1 MAEPTENN
9 LSSYLQDISNF
20 VSASAQQVADTDQE
34 FMDEYYNEY
43 PEKSTN
49 TELGILSA
57 FPEVGARLFSILKN
71 NPNAFAFDHNQTN
84 EGVNTKASLTL
95 PNTKLGVERSK
106 YGSFPSHKKF
116 SIERDVGGGVKVT
129 TGRESLPVAA
139 GREGGANFANVQ
151 YTTNFKADG
160 GELSNLNEVYNL
172 LNPEYVTR
180 EGLNPDTPKLDALA
194 KSFLPVN
201 EDGTLNY
208 GEAAMAMTPLGW
220 VARLDKINDARRIA
234 QKQFKVGVALSSPAE
249 QAAAKKVLDRLKRKE
264 ADEFTTTQLS
274 EYAAMQNKKVGT
286 EVAAKEGIATLR
298 GTLETAGEVAQKT
311 AEQANIKGSAQGL
324 DALFNALNK

>member
-9 LSSYLQDISNF
+9 LSDYLQDIGAF
-20 VSASAQQVADTDQE
+20 VKTSAEQVADTDQE

-43 PEKSTN
+43 PEK
-49 TELGILSA
+49 GILSA
-57 FPEVGARLFSILKN
+57 FPEAGAKLFNFIKN
-71 NPNAFAFDHNQTN
+71 NPKALAFNYNQTN
-84 EGVNTKASLTL
+84 NQVNTDASLTG
-95 PNTKLGVERSK
+95 PKTKFSLGRSR
-106 YGSFPSHKKF
+106 YEGGPSRKKF
-116 SIERDVGGGVKVT
+116 ILERDVGKYFKVT
-129 TGRESLPVAA
+129 A
-139 GREGGANFANVQ
+139 GSEGGDKFANLQVGIP
-151 YTTNFKADG
+151 FMADG

-180 EGLNPDTPKLDALA
+180 EGLNPDTPKLDAFA
-194 KSFLPVN
+194 KALLPVN

-234 QKQFKVGVALSSPAE
+234 NKQFKVGVALSSPSE
-249 QAAAKKVLDRLKRKE
+249 QAAAKKVLDRLKRQE
-264 ADEFTTTQLS
+264 VDEFTPKQLS

>member
-9 LSSYLQDISNF
+9 TYSIGPFGIDPEWLKSEFSYLEDIGDF
-20 VSASAQQVADTDQE
+20 IGDSAQKVADTDQE

-43 PEKSTN
+43 PEKSADTA
-49 TELGILSA
+49 LGILSA
-57 FPEVGARLFSILKN
+57 FPAANLAKAVGLGATKPLMTSIMQTLGLGAGTLGSGIDMRERRENEAEEMGIPFSEH
-71 NPNAFAFDHNQTN
+71 P
-84 EGVNTKASLTL
+84 E
-95 PNTKLGVERSK
+95 
-106 YGSFPSHKKF
+106 
-116 SIERDVGGGVKVT
+116 
-129 TGRESLPVAA
+129 
-139 GREGGANFANVQ
+139 
-151 YTTNFKADG
+151 FKANG
-160 GELSNLNEVYNL
+160 GELGNLNEIYNL
-172 LNPEYVTR
+172 LDSEYVTG
-180 EGLNPDTPKLDALA
+180 EGLNPDTPKLDAFA
-194 KSFLPVN
+194 KALLPVN

-234 QKQFKVGVALSSPAE
+234 NKQFKMGVDLSSPTE
-249 QAAAKKVLDRLKRKE
+249 QAAAKKVLDRLKRQE
-264 ADEFTTTQLS
+264 TDEFTPKQLS

-286 EVAAKEGIATLR
+286 EVAAKEGLATLR